1 MNYKMK
7 RYIEEECS
15 IAEIILGKFS
25 IGDAI
30 VVPIFGQPTEF
41 IVEHIRSIGKWEEKL
56 YFLSKDIIVNT
67 EMTDVERI
75 LDYIERGMPKEFLDA
90 LDKIEHRTIH
100 DYEMTRTVNI
110 LSLGNIKE
118 SEQCI
123 GEDDMI
129 FDGLR
134 STLKRR
140 KTYENEMCGYWT
152 CTPCV
157 KEVRPAFAYVTEND
171 YLCPSYEDCIT
182 GVLPCF
188 SIKRKVGECYV

>member
-7 RYIEEECS
+7 RCIEEECS
-15 IAEIILGKFS
+15 IAGIILGKFS

-56 YFLSKDIIVNT
+56 YFLSKDIVVNT

-100 DYEMTRTVNI
+100 GYEMTRTVNI

-140 KTYENEMCGYWT
+140 RTYENEMRGYWT
-152 CTPCV
+152 CTPYT
-157 KEVRPAFAYVTEND
+157 KELLPAFVYVTEND
-171 YLCPSYEDCIT
+171 YLCPSYENCIT

-188 SIKRKVGECYV
+188 SIRRLAETAIL